1 MPKPAAV
8 PNFLHQTQLGSFD
21 DTLDIPSAR
30 NNKRHSAAA
39 MHDIKEEKSDL
50 TNSNPNANAADK
62 KNVVIEEQKVEFK
75 KEMDSNNSL
84 NQ

>member
-1 MPKPAAV
+1 
-8 PNFLHQTQLGSFD
+8 
-21 DTLDIPSAR
+21 
-30 NNKRHSAAA
+30 